1 MALFRL
7 KLFSLVA
14 LALLGACGG
23 TPTDGGNGNGNSN
36 SNGDTRTIKENP
48 SFATDIQEIF
58 RRNGCTTG
66 QCHGFT
72 SAEGGLSLASASAS
86 FSNLVNV
93 ASVGNPNVVRV
104 KPRDAANS
112 YLVQRLQG
120 TGGTRMPQGLGP
132 LDNIDMTNITNWI
145 NADALNN

>member
-1 MALFRL
+1 MVLFRL
-7 KLFSLVA
+7 KLFPMVA

-23 TPTDGGNGNGNSN
+23 TPTDGGNGNGNG
-36 SNGDTRTIKENP
+36 NGDTRTIKDNP
-48 SFATDIQEIF
+48 SLAVDIQEIF
-58 RRNGCTTG
+58 VRNGCTTG
-66 QCHGFT
+66 QCHGI
-72 SAEGGLSLASASAS
+72 SREGGLSLASASAS

-104 KPRDAANS
+104 KPRDPANS
-112 YLVQRLQG
+112 YLVQKLQG
-120 TGGTRMPQGLGP
+120 TAGTRMPQGLGA

>member
-1 MALFRL
+1 MVLIRL
-7 KLFSLVA
+7 KLFPLVA

-36 SNGDTRTIKENP
+36 GDTRTIKENP
-48 SFATDIQEIF
+48 SFAVDIQEIF
-58 RRNGCTTG
+58 VRNGCTTG
-66 QCHGFT
+66 QCHGI
-72 SAEGGLSLASASAS
+72 SREGGLSLASASAS

-104 KPRDAANS
+104 KPKDAANS
-112 YLVQRLQG
+112 YLVQKLEG
-120 TGGTRMPQGLGP
+120 TAGTRMPQGSGA
-132 LDNIDMTNITNWI
+132 LDNIDMTNIKNWI